1 MKASGQIRVAQML
14 ARMDYGGI
22 EMVVMN
28 YYRHIDR
35 SKIQFDFIVFE
46 GSKLP
51 QRKEIEE
58 LGGRIYEVPSL
69 KNPSAYCRAVLGL
82 FEKNRYDIVHAN
94 MNTLSVFPLRM
105 AKKAG
110 IPVRICHNHST
121 AGPGETK
128 KNILKNIL
136 RHFSRIYPNEL
147 FACSEYA
154 GRWLYGD
161 KASFRVIKNAIDI
174 GRFRY
179 DEKTRTEIRKKL
191 GIDDK
196 LVLGHVGRFE
206 PQKNHDFLLD
216 IFHSVHQINPET
228 VLLLIGGGELE
239 DQMKKKAEELGLKDS
254 VFFTGTM
261 NDCAPYYQAMDAFVL
276 PSLYEGLGM
285 AAIEAQTAGLP
296 CFLSDR
302 VPEEADFLDSTYTV
316 PLEQKPEDWAK
327 LILEKTTKNKR
338 LDTHLKI
345 QEAGYDIETEAEKL
359 MDIYAE
365 LADTEMNVKKYS

>member
-1 MKASGQIRVAQML
+1 MKANRPIRVAQML
-14 ARMDYGGI
+14 ARMNYGGI

-35 SKIQFDFIVFE
+35 TKIQFDFIVFE
-46 GSKLP
+46 GSELP

-58 LGGRIYEVPSL
+58 LGGRVFEVPSL
-69 KNPSAYCRAVLGL
+69 KHPFAYSNAIFKL
-82 FEKNRYDIVHAN
+82 FEKNKYDIVHAN

-110 IPVRICHNHST
+110 VTVRICHNHST

-136 RHFSRIYPNEL
+136 RHFSKIYPTEL

-174 GRFRY
+174 DRFRY
-179 DEKTRTEIRKKL
+179 NEKTRTEVRNKL
-191 GIDDK
+191 GIGDR

-206 PQKNHDFLLD
+206 PPKNHDFLLD
-216 IFHSVHQINPET
+216 IFHSVHQINPKT
-228 VLLLIGGGELE
+228 VLLLIGEGELE
-239 DQMKKKAEELGLKDS
+239 DKMKKKADELGLEDA
-254 VFFTGTM
+254 VFFLGTM
-261 NDCAPYYQAMDAFVL
+261 SDCAPYYQAMDAFVL

-285 AAIEAQTAGLP
+285 VAIEAQAAGLS

-302 VPEEADFLDSTYTV
+302 VPEETSLIEDVYTIS
-316 PLEQKPEDWAK
+316 LEQRPEEWAE
-327 LILEKTTKNKR
+327 LILEKTAENR
-338 LDTHLKI
+338 HEDTQLKI
-345 QEAGYDIETEAEKL
+345 REAGYDIETESEKL
-359 MDIYAE
+359 TDIYEKIAE
-365 LADTEMNVKKYS
+365 ESMDVRKYS

>member
-1 MKASGQIRVAQML
+1 MKANRPIRVAQML

-46 GSKLP
+46 GSELP

-58 LGGRIYEVPSL
+58 LGGRVYEVPPL
-69 KNPSAYCRAVLGL
+69 RHPFAYSRAVFKL
-82 FEKNRYDIVHAN
+82 FEKNKYDIVHAN

-110 IPVRICHNHST
+110 VPVRICHNHST

-136 RHFSRIYPNEL
+136 RHFSKIYPTEL

-154 GRWLYGD
+154 GKWLYGD

-174 GRFRY
+174 DRFKY
-179 DEKTRTEIRKKL
+179 NEKTRADVRRKL
-191 GIDDK
+191 GIEDK

-206 PQKNHDFLLD
+206 LVKNHDFLLD
-216 IFHSVHQINPET
+216 IFHSVHQINPKT
-228 VLLLIGGGELE
+228 ALLLIGEGELE
-239 DQMKKKAEELGLKDS
+239 DKMKKKADELGLKDS
-254 VFFTGTM
+254 VFFLGTM
-261 NDCAPYYQAMDAFVL
+261 NDCAPYYQAMDAFAL

-285 AAIEAQTAGLP
+285 VAIEAQAAGLP

-302 VPEEADFLDSTYTV
+302 VPKETAITDSVYTLS
-316 PLEQKPEDWAK
+316 LEQTLDEWAEF
-327 LILEKTTKNKR
+327 ILEKVTKNKR
-338 LDTHLKI
+338 KDESVKI
-345 QEAGYDIETEAEKL
+345 REAGYDIELEAEKL
-359 MDIYAE
+359 MGIYDE
-365 LADTEMNVKKYS
+365 LIER

>member
-1 MKASGQIRVAQML
+1 MKANRPIRVAQML

-35 SKIQFDFIVFE
+35 TKIQFDFIVFE
-46 GSKLP
+46 GSELP

-58 LGGRIYEVPSL
+58 LGGRVYEVPSL
-69 KNPSAYCRAVLGL
+69 RHPFAYSNAVFKL
-82 FEKNRYDIVHAN
+82 FEKNKYDIVHAN

-110 IPVRICHNHST
+110 VPVRICHNHST

-136 RHFSRIYPNEL
+136 RHFSKIYPTEL

-154 GRWLYGD
+154 GRWIYGD

-174 GRFRY
+174 DRFRY
-179 DEKTRTEIRKKL
+179 NEKTRIEVRNKL
-191 GIDDK
+191 GIEDK

-216 IFHSVHQINPET
+216 IFHSVHQINPKT
-228 VLLLIGGGELE
+228 ALLLIGEGELE
-239 DQMKKKAEELGLKDS
+239 DKMKKKVEELGLKDA
-254 VFFTGTM
+254 VFFLGTM
-261 NDCAPYYQAMDAFVL
+261 SDCAPYYQAMDAFVL

-285 AAIEAQTAGLP
+285 VAIEAQAAGLP

-302 VPEEADFLDSTYTV
+302 VPKEATITDSTYTV
-316 PLEQKPEDWAK
+316 SLEQTPYEWAK
-327 LILEKTTKNKR
+327 VILKKTSKNRRADTRLI
-338 LDTHLKI
+338 I
-345 QEAGYDIETEAEKL
+345 QEAGYDIENEAKKL
-359 MDIYAE
+359 FGTYKGLLGLDG
-365 LADTEMNVKKYS
+365 N

>member
-1 MKASGQIRVAQML
+1 MKANRPIRVAQML

-46 GSKLP
+46 GSELP

-58 LGGRIYEVPSL
+58 LGGRVYEVPPL
-69 KNPSAYCRAVLGL
+69 RHPFAYNRAVFKL
-82 FEKNRYDIVHAN
+82 FEKNKYDIVHAN

-110 IPVRICHNHST
+110 VPVRICHNHST

-136 RHFSRIYPNEL
+136 RHFSRIYPTEL

-154 GRWLYGD
+154 GKWLYGD

-174 GRFRY
+174 DRFRY
-179 DEKTRTEIRKKL
+179 NEKTRTEVRNKL
-191 GIDDK
+191 GIEDK

-216 IFHSVHQINPET
+216 IFHSVHQINPKT
-228 VLLLIGGGELE
+228 VLLLIGEGELE
-239 DQMKKKAEELGLKDS
+239 DKMKKKANELGLEDS
-254 VFFTGTM
+254 VFFLGTM
-261 NDCAPYYQAMDAFVL
+261 SDCAPYYQAMDAFVL

-285 AAIEAQTAGLP
+285 VAIEAQAACLL
-296 CFLSDR
+296 CFLSER
-302 VPEEADFLDSTYTV
+302 VPKEAALLDSTYFLS
-316 PLEQKPEDWAK
+316 LEQTPDEWAE
-327 LILEKTTKNKR
+327 LILEKVTKNKR
-338 LDTHLKI
+338 GDKYFKI

-359 MDIYAE
+359 MGIYE
-365 LADTEMNVKKYS
+365 KLVDESMNV

>member
-1 MKASGQIRVAQML
+1 MKANRPIRVAQML

-35 SKIQFDFIVFE
+35 TKIQFDFIVFE
-46 GSKLP
+46 GSELP

-58 LGGRIYEVPSL
+58 LGGRVYEVPSL
-69 KNPSAYCRAVLGL
+69 KHPFAYNRAVYQL
-82 FEKNRYDIVHAN
+82 FKKNNYDLVHAN

-110 IPVRICHNHST
+110 VPVRICHNHST

-136 RHFSRIYPNEL
+136 RHFSRIYPTEL

-154 GRWLYGD
+154 GKWLYGD

-174 GRFRY
+174 DRFRY
-179 DEKTRTEIRKKL
+179 NEKTRADVRRKL
-191 GIDDK
+191 GIEDK

-206 PQKNHDFLLD
+206 PQKNHDFLMD
-216 IFHSVHQINPET
+216 IFHSVHQTNPKT
-228 VLLLIGGGELE
+228 VLLLIGEGELE
-239 DQMKKKAEELGLKDS
+239 DKMKKKAEELGLEDA
-254 VFFTGTM
+254 VFFLGTM

-285 AAIEAQTAGLP
+285 VAIEAQTSGLP

-302 VPEEADFLDSTYTV
+302 VPKEATITDSTYTV
-316 PLEQKPEDWAK
+316 SLEQTPDEWAK
-327 LILEKTTKNKR
+327 VILKKTSKNMR
-338 LDTHLKI
+338 EDTRLKI
-345 QEAGYDIETEAEKL
+345 RVAGYDIETESEKL
-359 MDIYAE
+359 MEIYE
-365 LADTEMNVKKYS
+365 KILSYK

>member
-1 MKASGQIRVAQML
+1 MKADRPIRVAQML

-46 GSKLP
+46 GSELP

-58 LGGRIYEVPSL
+58 LGGRVFEVPSL
-69 KNPSAYCRAVLGL
+69 KHPFAYSNAIFKL
-82 FEKNRYDIVHAN
+82 FEKNKYDIVHAN

-110 IPVRICHNHST
+110 VPVRICHNHST

-136 RHFSRIYPNEL
+136 RHFSKIYPTEL

-154 GRWLYGD
+154 GKWLYGD

-174 GRFRY
+174 DRFKY
-179 DEKTRTEIRKKL
+179 NEKTRADVRRKL
-191 GIDDK
+191 GIEDK

-206 PQKNHDFLLD
+206 LQKNHDFLLD
-216 IFHSVHQINPET
+216 IFHSVHQINPKT
-228 VLLLIGGGELE
+228 ALLLIGEGELE
-239 DQMKKKAEELGLKDS
+239 DKMKKKADELGLKDS
-254 VFFTGTM
+254 VFFLGTM
-261 NDCAPYYQAMDAFVL
+261 NDCAPYYQAMDAFAL

-285 AAIEAQTAGLP
+285 VAIEAQAAGLP

-302 VPEEADFLDSTYTV
+302 VPKETAITDSVYTLS
-316 PLEQKPEDWAK
+316 LEQTLDEWAEF
-327 LILEKTTKNKR
+327 ILEKVTKNKR
-338 LDTHLKI
+338 KDESVKI
-345 QEAGYDIETEAEKL
+345 REAGYDIELEAEKL
-359 MDIYAE
+359 MGIYDE
-365 LADTEMNVKKYS
+365 LIER